1 MSGDG
6 RRLEGHIHYN
16 SCQSMSHATTNSSK
30 RDLERDWSRTS
41 VLPMPSGRWG
51 TARREVVAFLSLLTI
66 VRKRLLRSQS
76 LAPILGIRIGT
87 ASSRHSQYLAKLR
100 LGCKMTGALAGMVQ
114 KEAIKHADSLAAAV
128 AKSGA
133 VVLEVEAP
141 AATATPFWQQG
152 SLEMHTS
159 AAIEKRLAL
168 RSHPAVREALH
179 ALWLAVLR
187 SLQRE
192 RDDAPDDAH
201 DDANWLSSSTLHFE
215 GYSQLFTRVYR
226 LLIETWDAEDVLRSI
241 REDFEHDCKGQVYMR
256 DVLCCMSW
264 HAHAI
269 ACSCM

>member
-1 MSGDG
+1 M
-6 RRLEGHIHYN
+6 
-16 SCQSMSHATTNSSK
+16 
-30 RDLERDWSRTS
+30 
-41 VLPMPSGRWG
+41 PPSGRWG

-187 SLQRE
+187 SLQRG
-192 RDDAPDDAH
+192 RDNAPDDAH
-201 DDANWLSSSTLHFE
+201 DDANWLNSSTLHFE

-264 HAHAI
+264 HAHVI
-269 ACSCM
+269 ACNCM